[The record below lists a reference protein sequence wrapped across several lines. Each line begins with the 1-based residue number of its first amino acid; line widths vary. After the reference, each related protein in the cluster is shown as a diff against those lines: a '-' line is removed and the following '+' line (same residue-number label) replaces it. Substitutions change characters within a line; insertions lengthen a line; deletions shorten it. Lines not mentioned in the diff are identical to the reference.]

1 MRSGPALCRLFL
13 CLDDLE
19 AGEILPF
26 LLFQRIGDV
35 FDGGGQAGQ
44 DNIFQRVGPFLG
56 FVDRRGQTI
65 DAVFHLGQLRREFF
79 HLIEPDVRLVDKGA
93 GIHEAVGQD
102 ENNEEYVYVAD
113 GARVERRT
121 VKTGMELLEGVEVVE
136 DGNDFELLF

>member
-1 MRSGPALCRLFL
+1 MEKQDFMIQQQAICPMCFKSNLPQQNRPQAGSVAFRAGSVPPFL

-44 DNIFQRVGPFLG
+44 DDIFQRVGPFLG

-79 HLIEPDVRLVDKGA
+79 
-93 GIHEAVGQD
+93 
-102 ENNEEYVYVAD
+102 
-113 GARVERRT
+113 T
-121 VKTGMELLEGVEVVE
+121 
-136 DGNDFELLF
+136 